1 MDEHLNH
8 HQALRLLE
16 RYKQAYCDLV
26 ARGYIVIATYEK
38 FLLDNASHLEL
49 AEEMKEML
57 AMLPD
62 DIIDGRP
69 PEGPEPPPETGS
81 PPW

>member
-1 MDEHLNH
+1 MDENLTHP
-8 HQALRLLE
+8 QALKLLE

-69 PEGPEPPPETGS
+69 PEGPEPPPETSS